1 MGISSLFVCALGI
14 GTVFFGLICIVLLCY
29 VMSAVCNMFEKKNP
43 EAAKQAQVAPASVA
57 PAISKT
63 ENKQEVIAA
72 VACAI
77 AEELGTDV
85 EGIRIKSFKKL

>member
-1 MGISSLFVCALGI
+1 MSSAFVCLLGI
-14 GTVFFGLICIVLLCY
+14 GTVFFGLICIVALCY
-29 VMSAVCNMFEKKNP
+29 LMSALCKVFEKNQP
-43 EAAKQAQVAPASVA
+43 ETPKSAPVAAVAPKHADTAKV
-57 PAISKT
+57 

-85 EGIRIKSFKKL
+85 EGIRIKSFRKL

>member
-1 MGISSLFVCALGI
+1 MSSAFVCLLGI
-14 GTVFFGLICIVLLCY
+14 GTVFFGLICIVALCY
-29 VMSAVCNMFEKKNP
+29 LMSAACKMFGKEEVQAPK
-43 EAAKQAQVAPASVA
+43 AASSAVKAV
-57 PAISKT
+57 KT
-63 ENKQEVIAA
+63 AKIENKQEIIAA